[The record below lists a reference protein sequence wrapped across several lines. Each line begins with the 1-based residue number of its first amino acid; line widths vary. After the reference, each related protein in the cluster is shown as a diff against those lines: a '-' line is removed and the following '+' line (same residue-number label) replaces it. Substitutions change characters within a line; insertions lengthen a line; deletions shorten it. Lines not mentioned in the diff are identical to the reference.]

1 MPFSLSSAPPPL
13 APISALLARTNPN
26 QVPDVP
32 EKWKTE
38 VVKDAWEVAAS
49 GGIGGLFRKK
59 SRGDEATEGVVRV
72 QVGPLGHTDAV

>member
-1 MPFSLSSAPPPL
+1 MPFSLSSSPPPL
-13 APISALLARTNPN
+13 APIAALLARTNPN

-32 EKWKTE
+32 EKWKAE

-59 SRGDEATEGVVRV
+59 SRGDEATEGVVRA
-72 QVGPLGHTDAV
+72 QVGRLGHADTI